1 MYNKID
7 KILTADPNANYNIMH
22 DIIEEAKNTHMTSKL
37 VKFNKYKHKKIKVDN
52 KGIVTINKIQG

>member
-7 KILTADPNANYNIMH
+7 KRLTADPNANYNIMH
-22 DIIEEAKNTHMTSKL
+22 DIIEETKNSHMTSKL
-37 VKFNKYKHKKIKVDN
+37 VKFNKYKHKKMDN